1 MTTFIKL
8 FTSFD
13 LANLTF
19 VIVIESFDFSFDCLL
34 PLRVKSLPFPSL
46 PFPSL
51 SLPSWMVFP
60 LELGTSPCWQWLQ
73 LNSLFLEMK

>member
-1 MTTFIKL
+1 MTKFIKL

-46 PFPSL
+46 